1 MRILSTKGCPQHL
14 QTYDDTEELSQGRKY
29 PYPFLRTNS
38 ANLSLTGYPT
48 DTNKI
53 QVQTLGSQRS
63 PKSLQSVNVCKD
75 YVSAASTNPMI
86 NDDMSMWN
94 CPVSTFVH
102 RMQSTCPVDSIG
114 CPSPFEKSERR
125 EIGTKGHVS
134 HHGLKVN
141 NNMEKDCLQINII
154 DWVKYFHII
163 CYGISDEPVCPGCL
177 GCLRCS
183 GKHLHWKRF
192 NEKLWGETIP
202 ESDVLFLKLRCAR
215 LDWNIQ
221 L

>member
-1 MRILSTKGCPQHL
+1 
-14 QTYDDTEELSQGRKY
+14 
-29 PYPFLRTNS
+29 
-38 ANLSLTGYPT
+38 
-48 DTNKI
+48 
-53 QVQTLGSQRS
+53 
-63 PKSLQSVNVCKD
+63 
-75 YVSAASTNPMI
+75 MI

-94 CPVSTFVH
+94 CPESTFIH
-102 RMQSTCPVDSIG
+102 RMQSTCPVDSIV

-154 DWVKYFHII
+154 VAVKDFHII
-163 CYGISDEPVCPGCL
+163 SYGIIASYEPVCPGCL

-202 ESDVLFLKLRCAR
+202 ENEKLWSETIPESEKVKVKLFLKLRCIR

-221 L
+221 LLIILLLLTKRCCCVL